1 MYKIKKQEFIR
12 FVEVEGIN
20 LNLIRAEIFCDTDT
34 DLPTADAI
42 DGCRLDMGSI
52 AYVIATGDMYVLNF
66 SGAWKN
72 ASGEEQSNAQSNVLS
87 SSVQLDG
94 MKSINVQP
102 DIEAADTSDSEQ
114 PESIAEVDESVELTE
129 EKESEGTG
137 EEMQPIPEDEPL
149 TEVEKN
155 AVRDSENR

>member
-12 FVEVEGIN
+12 FIEVEGIN
-20 LNLIRAEIFCDTDT
+20 LNMIRAEIFCDTDT

-52 AYVIATGDMYVLNF
+52 AYVIATVDMYVLN
-66 SGAWKN
+66 SGGEWKN
-72 ASGEEQSNAQSNVLS
+72 ASGEEQSNALHS
-87 SSVQLDG
+87 SAQLDG
-94 MKSINVQP
+94 MKSINV
-102 DIEAADTSDSEQ
+102 Q

-137 EEMQPIPEDEPL
+137 EEMQPIPEDESL
-149 TEVEKN
+149 TEVEKD
-155 AVRDSENR
+155 AVRDPENR

>member
-52 AYVIATGDMYVLNF
+52 AYVIATGDMYVLN
-66 SGAWKN
+66 SGGEWKN
-72 ASGEEQSNAQSNVLS
+72 ASGEEQSNALHS
-87 SSVQLDG
+87 SAQLDG

-102 DIEAADTSDSEQ
+102 DIEVADTSDSEQ

-137 EEMQPIPEDEPL
+137 EEMQPIPEDEPII
-149 TEVEKN
+149 EVGKD